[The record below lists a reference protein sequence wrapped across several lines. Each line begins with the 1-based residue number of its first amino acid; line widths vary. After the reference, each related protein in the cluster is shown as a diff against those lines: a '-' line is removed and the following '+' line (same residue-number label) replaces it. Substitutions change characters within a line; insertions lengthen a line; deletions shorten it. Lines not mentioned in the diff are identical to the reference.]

1 MANLK
6 KKSPHKHLKEGILK
20 NYFCVMG
27 EVENQPQRM
36 RLKHM
41 KKTLFF

>member
-20 NYFCVMG
+20 IYFSVMD
-27 EVENQPQRM
+27 EVEN
-36 RLKHM
+36 
-41 KKTLFF
+41 